1 MRFFEKIKK
10 NHCFLIVSL
19 CLVKFLETKYKSFW
33 VKIWIKKYQIKFNRN
48 FFRTLFIANFV
59 YMKLL
64 LMLNVS
70 SFLQNFRKF
79 FWVRFQKY
87 EQAFGQIWVEIPQ
100 FGPSNRSFEHI
111 KYSNF
116 YFVTAFHHCEE
127 CQKNHGS
134 YRTQICVKMS
144 HLGAIWCFSTTFS
157 FVSFTLF

>member
-33 VKIWIKKYQIKFNRN
+33 VKIGIKKYQIKFNRN

-79 FWVRFQKY
+79 F
-87 EQAFGQIWVEIPQ
+87 
-100 FGPSNRSFEHI
+100 
-111 KYSNF
+111 
-116 YFVTAFHHCEE
+116 
-127 CQKNHGS
+127 
-134 YRTQICVKMS
+134 
-144 HLGAIWCFSTTFS
+144 
-157 FVSFTLF
+157 